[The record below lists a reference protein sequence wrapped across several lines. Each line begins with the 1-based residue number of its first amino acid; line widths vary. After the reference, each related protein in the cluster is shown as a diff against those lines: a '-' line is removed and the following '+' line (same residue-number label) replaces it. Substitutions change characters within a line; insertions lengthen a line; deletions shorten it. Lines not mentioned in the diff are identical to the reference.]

1 MSAQPSSQ
9 RSERSS
15 IVLVTVVLGA
25 VLGIF
30 QSILW
35 LITEPL
41 KPGITSTPSFWAF
54 LLLVSPLIW
63 AIAFL
68 IQGVWVGYHTGQI
81 KDGTLTGVFTGLFG
95 GMIAAVGHVLVIT
108 LNLHSSDQDP
118 LTTAFATFSVVTFT
132 LILTI
137 GGGSVFGVLGGLV
150 GQYFSPVP
158 PQIGGPFAPPP
169 FFPPNPPSPYPP
181 QPPISPSNAP
191 QPVKPL
197 DVSHTPQ
204 DVS

>member
-1 MSAQPSSQ
+1 MSTQPSSQ
-9 RSERSS
+9 RSERSTT
-15 IVLVTVVLGA
+15 VLVTVILGM

-30 QSILW
+30 QSIVW

-41 KPGITSTPSFWAF
+41 KPGITSNPSFAAF

-68 IQGVWVGYHTGQI
+68 IQGVWVGYHIGQI
-81 KDGTLTGVFTGLFG
+81 KDGTLTGIFTGLFG
-95 GMIAAVGHVLVIT
+95 GIIAAVGHVLIIT
-108 LNLHSSDQDP
+108 LSLHSSDQDP
-118 LTTAFATFSVVTFT
+118 ITTAFATFSVVTFT

-137 GGGSVFGVLGGLV
+137 GGGSVFGALGGLV

-169 FFPPNPPSPYPP
+169 FFPPNPPYTPQQPVSP
-181 QPPISPSNAP
+181 QNAP
-191 QPVKPL
+191 QPTKPL
-197 DVSHTPQ
+197 DVSHTPH